1 MRENA
6 CEPTLPLRRASL
18 RGPFRCAPGR
28 RLAHDEHRAVV
39 CVTHDAGFAE
49 AADRRIHMIDGRIV
63 AGA

>member
-1 MRENA
+1 
-6 CEPTLPLRRASL
+6 L
-18 RGPFRCAPGR
+18 RGPFQCAPGR

-49 AADRRIHMIDGRIV
+49 AADRRIHMLDGRIV